1 MRDCFACKFWLKLV
15 SWFWRRPFLNFV
27 NVFFTILLSSPF
39 GIRWNPSF
47 EQIWI
52 PITQECFVPSLVE
65 IGPLILENFF
75 NLFLLFCFYLPLEKG
90 VTHYLNKL
98 KSPSPMDVLCQV
110 WLKLAL
116 GFWIRRQKCENF
128 MKTIMTHNF
137 QSEELGWVNY
147 SRGNPI

>member
-52 PITQECFVPSLVE
+52 PITHECFVPSLVE
-65 IGPLILENFF
+65 IGPLIIEKKIFRFLQFIF
-75 NLFLLFCFYLPLEKG
+75 AILFLSPLGKRCDPLFEQTQIPFTHGCFVSSLVEIGFG
-90 VTHYLNKL
+90 VLDKKTKMWKFYENNNDTQL
-98 KSPSPMDVLCQV
+98 S
-110 WLKLAL
+110 
-116 GFWIRRQKCENF
+116 IRRARV
-128 MKTIMTHNF
+128 
-137 QSEELGWVNY
+137 S
-147 SRGNPI
+147 